1 MGKLANTLLLAALL
15 VSPPA
20 LAKDILTQMLDAL
33 GPQPAP
39 KHRPANAIPVP
50 IPPVAPT
57 IAAPSVSPVVPL
69 PRPRP
74 EDLGEKPAGDIAPDT
89 SEPAADVNP
98 ANVAE
103 PAAATA
109 PADAAKPASTPEP
122 STAMDAPQSK
132 PDERVYQ
139 TGCPAL
145 TLGQVEGRIVPP
157 IHDGQCG
164 AQSPLALTGVLVN
177 GRMVKLSGEITT
189 DCAIATML
197 PAWLS
202 QVDGYA
208 FAKDNTR
215 LQSVTI
221 GTSYMCRNRVGGA
234 STDKLSE
241 HGMADALDL
250 NGFTLEDG
258 RSIDVTTGWA
268 GGEPNGQ
275 SIIHQAH
282 DQACSLFMTTLG
294 PDANAEHHDHIH
306 VDFGC
311 HGQSCTARL
320 CE

>member
-1 MGKLANTLLLAALL
+1 MGKMMNAVLIVALL

-20 LAKDILTQMLDAL
+20 LAKDFLDQMMDAL
-33 GPQPAP
+33 GPQSAP
-39 KHRPANAIPVP
+39 RHRPASGVTAPT
-50 IPPVAPT
+50 PPVAPT
-57 IAAPSVSPVVPL
+57 VAAPSVAPVVPL

-74 EDLGEKPAGDIAPDT
+74 EDLGDKAAAEAEKPA
-89 SEPAADVNP
+89 
-98 ANVAE
+98 AE
-103 PAAATA
+103 
-109 PADAAKPASTPEP
+109 AKPAAEPVPPAAEPIATPATP
-122 STAMDAPQSK
+122 PAAAPQSK
-132 PDERVYQ
+132 PDDRIYQ
-139 TGCPAL
+139 TACPAL
-145 TLGQVEGRIVPP
+145 TTGQVEGKILPP
-157 IHDGQCG
+157 IADGQCG

-177 GRMVKLSGEITT
+177 GRMVPLSGEVTT

-208 FAKDNTR
+208 FAKTNAR
-215 LQSVTI
+215 LKSVNI
-221 GTSYMCRNRVGGA
+221 GTTYMCRNRVGGS

-241 HGMADALDL
+241 HGMADALDVT
-250 NGFTLEDG
+250 GFTLDDG
-258 RSIDVTTGWA
+258 KSIDVGTGWT
-268 GGEPNGQ
+268 GGEDKGQ

-282 DQACSLFMTTLG
+282 DDACSLFMTTLG